1 MTGIDGVDGSD
12 VPATFVA
19 VTVNVYEVPF
29 VSPVTAMVPDPD
41 WDRVPVPPAGFEVA
55 VYEVIGDPPSDEG
68 AVNAT
73 SAVAPPVTTTAPMP
87 GLPGVPRGVTGC
99 EAPDTAEVPPL
110 FVAVAVNVYAVPLV
124 SPVTSQDP
132 DAPETVHVLAALP
145 TAVTLYDAGVPPAV
159 RAATVTVTLPS
170 PTATV
175 GVAGAPGAARTSTAT
190 LTVVD
195 GGEVYEQP
203 LAVTPVTMNVLF
215 ARFVRPRTWIDPL
228 DAEVLIVALWPV
240 FDVAVNFVQGDVY
253 DGAVKTTVRVTPPT
267 AAVAVH
273 EFLAASH
280 PAPAASPRM
289 TGAPASDVLAPEA
302 PHPARSI
309 TANTTT
315 AVALPEPDPRLVNR
329 LVRAPIAN
337 TIPLEDFVPSTS
349 KPDAGYCRS
358 GVSAT
363 AESRCFRWATLC
375 VNRLK
380 CEKQIDGPLQRRN
393 GDLRPRRLHRHCFP
407 GA

>member
-1 MTGIDGVDGSD
+1 MIVEPPLDEGAVNATFAVVPPVAATAPIPGAPGTSNVVVDVDGVDASE

-41 WDRVPVPPAGFEVA
+41 WDRVPVPPVGVEVA

-73 SAVAPPVTTTAPMP
+73 SAVVPPVAATAPMP
-87 GLPGVPRGVTGC
+87 GLPGVPRGVTDC
-99 EAPDTAEVPPL
+99 EGPDTAEVPPL

-145 TAVTLYDAGVPPAV
+145 AAVTLYDAGVPPAV
-159 RAATVTVTLPS
+159 GAATVTVTLPS

-175 GVAGAPGAARTSTAT
+175 GVAGASGAGRTSTAL

-228 DAEVLIVALWPV
+228 DAELLIVAL
-240 FDVAVNFVQGDVY
+240 
-253 DGAVKTTVRVTPPT
+253 
-267 AAVAVH
+267 
-273 EFLAASH
+273 
-280 PAPAASPRM
+280 
-289 TGAPASDVLAPEA
+289 
-302 PHPARSI
+302 
-309 TANTTT
+309 
-315 AVALPEPDPRLVNR
+315 
-329 LVRAPIAN
+329 
-337 TIPLEDFVPSTS
+337 
-349 KPDAGYCRS
+349 
-358 GVSAT
+358 
-363 AESRCFRWATLC
+363 
-375 VNRLK
+375 
-380 CEKQIDGPLQRRN
+380 
-393 GDLRPRRLHRHCFP
+393 
-407 GA
+407 

>member
-1 MTGIDGVDGSD
+1 LNVVTDIDGVDARE

-19 VTVNVYEVPF
+19 VTVNVYAVPF
-29 VSPVTAMVPDPD
+29 VSPVTAMVPEPD

-55 VYEVIGDPPSDEG
+55 VYAVIGDPPSDEG
-68 AVNAT
+68 AVNAI
-73 SAVAPPVTTTAPMP
+73 SAVVPPVAATAPMP
-87 GLPGVPRGVTGC
+87 GLPGVPRGVADC
-99 EAPDTAEVPPL
+99 EGPDAAEVPAL

-132 DAPETVHVLAALP
+132 DAPDTVHVLAALP

-159 RAATVTVTLPS
+159 GAATVTVTLPS

-175 GVAGAPGAARTSTAT
+175 GLAGAPGAARTSTAP

-215 ARFVRPRTWIDPL
+215 ARFVRPRTWIEPL

-240 FDVAVNFVQGDVY
+240 FDLAVNVVQGDVY
-253 DGAVKTTVRVTPPT
+253 VGAVKTTVRVTPPT

-280 PAPAASPRM
+280 PAPATSPRT
-289 TGAPASDVLAPEA
+289 TGALTSDALSPEL
-302 PHPARSI
+302 PHPVRSI
-309 TANTTT
+309 TAHTTM
-315 AVALPEPDPRLVNR
+315 AVALPEPDARLVKR

-337 TIPLEDFVPSTS
+337 TIPLGDVAPSTCE
-349 KPDAGYCRS
+349 PVEGYCRS
-358 GVSAT
+358 GGSAT
-363 AESRCFRWATLC
+363 VKTRWFRR
-375 VNRLK
+375 V
-380 CEKQIDGPLQRRN
+380 PLQGSMGLAQ
-393 GDLRPRRLHRHCFP
+393 GDDVRPFSC
-407 GA
+407 